1 MKVKINLK
9 AIERNLNALR
19 LAFGKPLIFM
29 CKADAYGHGLARVVR
44 SVSAEGYGVATEEEG
59 VVVRSLTNAPVY
71 VTAPRKENVA
81 LLRGFDLI
89 ALVGEPTLAAAL
101 VEAGVKRCHI
111 KVNSGMN
118 RLGFSS
124 PEESAAA
131 ADKLISGGVRVEG
144 VCTHYKSTDEGDRR
158 KQNAVFEKCVSAVRE
173 KALSLGLFSPI
184 FTHVTGGG
192 SVETADACRVGLAC
206 YGYGDG
212 LNVPLE
218 KAMRVESEILAVKE
232 IRRGQTLGYNAFRAR
247 ENLVACTVLG
257 GYADGI
263 DRSEKGRCV
272 LVGGAKA
279 RIAAVCMDSFEIVT
293 HRLDLKAGRRV
304 IIMSDAIDANYI
316 AKSRGTI
323 PYEVLVGYDRP
334 RAEYLYDG

>member
-29 CKADAYGHGLARVVR
+29 CKADAYGHGLARVAR
-44 SVSAEGYGVATEEEG
+44 EISAEGYGVATEEEG
-59 VVVRSLTNAPVY
+59 ALVRSFTNAPIY
-71 VTAPRKENVA
+71 VTAPRKENA
-81 LLRGFDLI
+81 RLLRRFDLI
-89 ALVGEPTLAAAL
+89 ALVGEVTLSNAL
-101 VEAGVKRCHI
+101 IAAGVKRCHI

-124 PEESAAA
+124 PKDCAAIC
-131 ADKLISGGVRVEG
+131 DKLLSFGVLVEG
-144 VCTHYKSTDEGDRR
+144 VCTHYKSADEAVRR
-158 KQNAVFEKCVSAVRE
+158 EQNAVFDQCVSAVRE
-173 KALSLGLFSPI
+173 RLGARGFSPSI

-192 SVETADACRVGLAC
+192 NERADGYRVGLAC
-206 YGYGDG
+206 YGYGEG
-212 LNVPLE
+212 LTVPLE

-232 IRRGQTLGYNAFRAR
+232 IKKGQTLGYNAFRA
-247 ENLVACTVLG
+247 EEDLVACTVLG

-263 DRSEKGRCV
+263 ERSERGRNV
-272 LVGGAKA
+272 LVGGKKAK
-279 RIAAVCMDSFEIVT
+279 IVAVCMDSFEIVT

-304 IIMSDAIDANYI
+304 IIMSDAIDANAI